1 MSEKGMFQNSY
12 QVKNKKLGQWGEQV
26 ACQFLLKKGY
36 NLVAKN
42 YHIFGGEL
50 DIIVQKNGILTFV
63 EVKTRS
69 TQTFGT
75 AAESLNHRKIQKLYR
90 AILIYLEKEDVH
102 HSSTGHYPLWQLDL
116 IAIDISQNPKTFK
129 KQATIKHY
137 KNILQQ

>member
-1 MSEKGMFQNSY
+1 MFQNSY

-50 DIIVQKNGILTFV
+50 DLIVQKNGILTFV

-75 AAESLNHRKIQKLYR
+75 AAESLNRSKIQKLYH
-90 AILIYLEKEDVH
+90 AILVYLEKENLH
-102 HSSTGHYPLWQLDL
+102 RGPWQLDL